1 VPAKSPKQRR
11 LFGADLGRAK
21 EGKKTRTGL
30 GAKKLR
36 EMLKKK
42 S

>member
-1 VPAKSPKQRR
+1 MPAKTPKQRR
-11 LFGADLGRAK
+11 FLGADLGRAK

-36 EMLKKK
+36 EMLTKKK
-42 S
+42 